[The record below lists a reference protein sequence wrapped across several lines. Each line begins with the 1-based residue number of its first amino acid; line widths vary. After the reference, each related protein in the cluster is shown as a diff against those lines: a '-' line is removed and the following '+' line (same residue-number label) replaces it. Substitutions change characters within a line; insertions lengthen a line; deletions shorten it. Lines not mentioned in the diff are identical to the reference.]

1 VRTEGSLWG
10 RIPLFVGGAMS
21 FQARTGG
28 QHLGTSCRLS
38 VHDHFWVGNLFFYLE
53 NLYFSCNMI
62 RYIAIIFLL
71 ASSLWA
77 KKEYFILPVQ
87 LQGVHEDY
95 AEKIT
100 SLVKEYAAI
109 DGFAIVSKKEDCD
122 YLLQIKLL
130 REEFGVAVIF
140 EKRKKNDKV
149 VWSYGHIA
157 YTPND
162 FIPIVSHVSHEIK

>member
-1 VRTEGSLWG
+1 
-10 RIPLFVGGAMS
+10 
-21 FQARTGG
+21 
-28 QHLGTSCRLS
+28 
-38 VHDHFWVGNLFFYLE
+38 
-53 NLYFSCNMI
+53 MI
-62 RYIAIIFLL
+62 RYIAVILL
-71 ASSLWA
+71 LVSSLWA
-77 KKEYFILPVQ
+77 KTEYFILPVQ

-95 AEKIT
+95 AERIT

-109 DGFAIVSKKEDCD
+109 DGYAVVSKKEECD

>member
-1 VRTEGSLWG
+1 MKFLHSL
-10 RIPLFVGGAMS
+10 L
-21 FQARTGG
+21 
-28 QHLGTSCRLS
+28 
-38 VHDHFWVGNLFFYLE
+38 
-53 NLYFSCNMI
+53 
-62 RYIAIIFLL
+62 IIFLL
-71 ASSLWA
+71 VSALWA
-77 KKEYFILPVQ
+77 KTEYFILPVQ

-95 AEKIT
+95 AERII
-100 SLVKEYAAI
+100 SLVKEYATI
-109 DGFAIVSKKEDCD
+109 DGYAVVSKKEDCD